1 MRLRNL
7 LFLSAQRT
15 RSHALQELLAL
26 AGIAV
31 GVALVHAVLVANA
44 SVAGS
49 VRELARGVV
58 GDGTPQLAAR
68 GTGGLDAG
76 LAGAVARLPQVAASA
91 ALVETRVELH
101 GPRGAQTTTLLGA
114 DRDAAA
120 AGGPLLRELAALRP
134 PPGDAVA
141 LTSSTARTLG
151 VRAGEQIRVT
161 AAGRSRAAAVAVVLD
176 RARIGPLAGSP
187 LVLAPLAVAQRLA
200 DLPGRVT
207 RVLAKPLPGRA
218 EAMRVQLE
226 RLAAG
231 RLDVTTGAE
240 EARRLRRAMGPNDR
254 ATALFAAVSAL
265 VGLLLAFNAMLLTVP
280 ERRRF
285 ISDLRVDGLGDTT
298 VVRLVAIDALVLG
311 TAASAV
317 GLLLGELLSRSV
329 FDAVPGYIALA
340 FTVGE
345 QRVVTAGTLLVAVGG
360 GIAATLLAALRPL
373 GDVASRR
380 PLDAVRRDEERGAD
394 GRLPCRR
401 LLACGVAAGGAAA
414 LLLAV
419 APGGALSAF
428 GLLVVA
434 MGLTVPAVLAGLLR
448 LLRSFSR
455 RLRSPVLVVALG
467 ELRATPTRSL
477 ALATTAALAVF
488 GSVAVEGSHRDLLD
502 GIDRDARGM
511 SDQADLWVMG
521 ARPDNALLTA
531 DFRLSARDR
540 AALARVPGVA
550 ALRPYRTALL
560 DVDGARA
567 WVLGPPADGRPPLL
581 RSQLVDPERIAVAT
595 RRLRAGGWVALSRE
609 LAESRGLR
617 VGDAVALP
625 TPRAVPLRLAAV
637 LTNIAWSGGGAV
649 MGGEDFRRAWGS
661 ARVGALQVELAPGAT
676 AGATA
681 AALRRAL
688 PPGAGL
694 RVATSEQRRRLMT
707 GTAEQGLDRL
717 TQIAALVLVAGAL
730 ALAAALGAVAWARR
744 PRLAALKL
752 TGFGD
757 GAVWRVLLLE
767 NAIVLSVG
775 CSIGVAFGL
784 AGQFVLTH
792 WLRVDAGFPA
802 AYAVAGWLAL
812 AVFAGVTAV
821 AGAIAAL
828 PGWAAAR
835 VSPLLST
842 REE

>member
-31 GVALVHAVLVANA
+31 GVGLVFAVLVANA

-49 VRELARGVV
+49 VRELARGIV
-58 GDGTPQLAAR
+58 GDGTLQLTAR
-68 GTGGLDAG
+68 GTRGLDAG
-76 LAGAVARLPQVAASA
+76 VARDVARLPEVATSA
-91 ALVETRVELH
+91 AMIETRVELR
-101 GPRGAQTTTLLGA
+101 GPRGSRTTTLLGA
-114 DRDAAA
+114 DGDAGAV
-120 AGGPLLRELAALRP
+120 GGPLLRELAPPRPALSE
-134 PPGDAVA
+134 AVA
-141 LTSSTARTLG
+141 LTSSTARDLG
-151 VRAGEQIRVT
+151 VRAGERVRVT
-161 AAGRSRAAAVAVVLD
+161 AAGHSREAPVAVVLGRD
-176 RARIGPLAGSP
+176 RIGSLAGSP
-187 LVLAPLAVAQRLA
+187 LVLAPLGFAQRLA
-200 DLPGRVT
+200 GLRGRVT
-207 RVLAKPLPGRA
+207 RVLAEPRPGRA
-218 EAMRVQLE
+218 TALRARLE
-226 RLAAG
+226 RLATG
-231 RLDVTTGAE
+231 DVTTGTE
-240 EARRLRRAMGPNDR
+240 EARRLGHAMGPNDR

-285 ISDLRVDGLGDTT
+285 ISDLRVDGLGDAT
-298 VVRLVAIDALVLG
+298 VVRLVVVDALVLG

-345 QRVVTAGTLLVAVGG
+345 QRVVTAAALLVAVGG
-360 GIAATLLAALRPL
+360 GIAATVLAALRPL
-373 GDVASRR
+373 ADVASRR
-380 PLDAVRRDEERGAD
+380 PLDAVRRDEERGDD
-394 GRLPCRR
+394 GRLPRRR
-401 LLACGVAAGGAAA
+401 LLACGVATGAAA
-414 LLLAV
+414 TLLLAL
-419 APGGALSAF
+419 APATALAVF

-434 MGLTVPAVLAGLLR
+434 MGLTIPAALAGVLRLLR
-448 LLRSFSR
+448 LLSR
-455 RLRSPVLVVALG
+455 RLRSPVLVVSLG
-467 ELRATPTRSL
+467 ELRASPTRSL
-477 ALATTAALAVF
+477 ALAATAALAVF

-502 GIDRDARGM
+502 GIDSDARGM
-511 SDQADLWVMG
+511 SGQADLWVMG
-521 ARPDNALLTA
+521 AQPDNALLTA
-531 DFRLSARDR
+531 DFRLSGRR
-540 AALARVPGVA
+540 LAALAQVPGVA
-550 ALRPYRTALL
+550 ALRPYRAALL

-567 WVLGPPADGRPPLL
+567 WVLGPPADGAPPLL
-581 RSQLVDPERIAVAT
+581 RSQLAVPGQLAVAT

-609 LAESRGLR
+609 LVERRGLR
-617 VGDAVALP
+617 VGDAVSLP

-649 MGGEDFRRAWGS
+649 MGGEDFRRAWGG
-661 ARVGALQVELAPGAT
+661 ARVGALQIELAPGAA

-694 RVATSEQRRRLMT
+694 RVATAAQRRRLMT
-707 GTAEQGLDRL
+707 GTAAQGLDRL
-717 TQIAALVLVAGAL
+717 TQIAALVLIAGAL

-757 GAVWRVLLLE
+757 GAVWRALLLE
-767 NAIVLSVG
+767 SAIVLGVG

-784 AGQFVLTH
+784 AGQYVLTY
-792 WLRVDAGFPA
+792 WLRVVAGFPTS
-802 AYAVAGWLAL
+802 YAVAGWLAL